1 MIGWWLMRVPV
12 RVRMRMRMQS
22 QSRCKDRLLAGAR
35 QGS

>member
-12 RVRMRMRMQS
+12 RVRMRLRMQS